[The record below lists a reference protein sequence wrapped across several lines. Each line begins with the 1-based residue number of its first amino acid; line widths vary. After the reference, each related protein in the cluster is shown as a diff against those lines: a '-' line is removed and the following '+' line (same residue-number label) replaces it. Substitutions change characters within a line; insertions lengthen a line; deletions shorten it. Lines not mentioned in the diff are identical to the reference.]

1 MATLAEIKAMAKE
14 YAKKK
19 QYDKAIA
26 LLEKVIKKKTE
37 YGSDARF
44 LNEIGELSLSDG
56 QLDKAADYFSKAIE
70 FYTNDYFYPQAIA
83 LCKKVLR
90 IKTEEYTIYKKMGEL
105 YVKTVNIGEAVKN
118 YEMFIKYAKNRKL
131 TNDVYNAYKSLITV
145 VPKRYEF
152 KYELIDY
159 YLENG
164 DEESA
169 RNELILFKKYLE
181 EKDDKK
187 EIDKLIKKFK
197 KVFPEIENIVQEE
210 GEDENLADLLMS
222 AMDKIESKKEEKRKI
237 VESIVAENEE
247 HLVEEELKEEFKEEK
262 IEEKEIKKPKKKK
275 QVKEEKLGIERG
287 EAEFATIEKGEKSEE
302 SVIEE
307 KKEIEE
313 TIGEIEIEEKDE
325 IEGEHLTEA
334 EKEQIR
340 KESKSEYKKK
350 AMKKK
355 MEKESAISMD
365 IIESSMDEVSF
376 EEISPEI
383 DNHIKDVLG
392 DYKAEESSITTSTW
406 DEYMDLAGLSESLGD
421 DEQAYRY
428 YIEAAD
434 GFYDEGI
441 YDKSKIAYEKS
452 FKINPDNLKPL
463 KKMADICI
471 KLGKN
476 KEATDLYIHLSDN
489 LEKHGAHKEAEKMKQ
504 KANNL
509 GLVKGVIETEKEK
522 ISEKKIEVGKN
533 EEYIDLASMLS
544 DEIKEVSTEKEIDL
558 NKILSEEDTFNDI
571 DVNVNQI
578 SEVINRQ
585 VEKGDFSAHY
595 DLGISYKEMGMY
607 EMAINEFKSAMRGK
621 TEQLKSLDML
631 AICHIEIGRYST
643 AENIFKKALSLPD
656 RSNEEYAGIS
666 FNLGQLYEQE
676 KQYVKAME
684 LYRKTKSLGGK
695 FPGIEKKIKNM
706 EDNLKTDKK
715 SGKKTIKKNKIT
727 YI

>member
-287 EAEFATIEKGEKSEE
+287 EAEFATIGKGEKSEE

-509 GLVKGVIETEKEK
+509 GLVKGV
-522 ISEKKIEVGKN
+522 
-533 EEYIDLASMLS
+533 
-544 DEIKEVSTEKEIDL
+544 EKEIDL